1 MKAVVKTIR
10 ISPKK
15 LNLVAELVR
24 GKEAAEAME
33 ILEYT
38 PKKGANILHKALK
51 SAMANATNN
60 FKQEKENLVI
70 QEILVSKASTYK
82 RWLPASRGRVNPILK
97 RNSHLTIKIGIK
109 DTAEEKKP
117 VKKAKATEGEPQ
129 KTETK
134 EAQKAEP
141 KKTEAE
147 KSAPKATK
155 TVKA

>member
-24 GKEAAEAME
+24 GKEAVEAME

-38 PKKGANILHKALK
+38 PKKGAKILHKALK

-60 FKQEKENLVI
+60 FKQEKENLII
-70 QEILVSKASTYK
+70 QEVLVSKAGTYK

-109 DTAEEKKP
+109 DATVEKKP
-117 VKKAKATEGEPQ
+117 VKKAKATADEP
-129 KTETK
+129 KKAETK
-134 EAQKAEP
+134 ETQKAEP
-141 KKTEAE
+141 KKTEAK
-147 KSAPKATK
+147 KSAPEATK

>member
-15 LNLVAELVR
+15 LNLIAELVR
-24 GKEAAEAME
+24 DKEAVKAME
-33 ILEYT
+33 ILAYT
-38 PKKGANILHKALK
+38 PKKGAKILHKALK

-70 QEILVSKASTYK
+70 QEVLVSKAGTYK
-82 RWLPASRGRVNPILK
+82 RWMPASRGRVNPILK

-109 DTAEEKKP
+109 DAEEKKP
-117 VKKAKATEGEPQ
+117 VKKAQSKN
-129 KTETK
+129 
-134 EAQKAEP
+134 AEP
-141 KKTEAE
+141 KREKIQDTKKTEAE
-147 KSAPKATK
+147 KSAPKEIK

>member
-15 LNLVAELVR
+15 LNLVAELIR
-24 GKEAAEAME
+24 GKEAVQAME

-38 PKKGANILHKALK
+38 PKKGAKVLHKALK

-60 FKQEKENLVI
+60 FKQEKENLII
-70 QEILVSKASTYK
+70 QEILVTKAGTFK
-82 RWLPASRGRVNPILK
+82 RWMPASRGRVNPILK
-97 RNSHLTIKIGIK
+97 RNSHLTIKIGVK
-109 DTAEEKKP
+109 EEATKERE
-117 VKKAKATEGEPQ
+117 VKKEEP
-129 KTETK
+129 K
-134 EAQKAEP
+134 EAKT
-141 KKTEAE
+141 KKTEAK